1 MTNEEKDKLMKELL
15 KVRQEIDIN
24 YSHPFTFFVEAVH
37 NLSQQMIPVVRQ
49 QEALAY
55 KLLEIESKLR
65 EVATNED

>member
-37 NLSQQMIPVVRQ
+37 NLSQRMIPVIKQ

-55 KLLEIESKLR
+55 KLLEIEAKLR
-65 EVATNED
+65 DAVTTD